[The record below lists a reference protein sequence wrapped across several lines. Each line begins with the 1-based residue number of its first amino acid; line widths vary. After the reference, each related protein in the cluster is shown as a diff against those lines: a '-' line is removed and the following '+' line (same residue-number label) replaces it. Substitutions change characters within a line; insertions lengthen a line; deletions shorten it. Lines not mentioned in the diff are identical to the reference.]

1 MSPKHNKVLFF
12 LLLVQFIGLGILF
25 PYHAFQA
32 LSNGSIQ
39 GLAILCT
46 ACGILALVSVWQ
58 RRPWAL
64 WAVVTAVSLKLTID
78 LYAWATYLDRSV
90 LMGVGTLVNLAII
103 GIAFRANLPASP
115 TITRL
120 QKFFYGC
127 VLTLAALIG
136 IWGLFFPANALQVL
150 PFMVPPLHARFL
162 GSMYL
167 SGATFMALNILA
179 TQWAEVR
186 VVTPMIAIWT
196 GMLGIVSLFH
206 LEAFDWSRIQVWIWF
221 IAYIG
226 FPLVALWIAWH
237 QRSERQHPSH
247 PPLSRVL
254 QIYLCIQGG
263 LVTLLALCLL
273 VAPVWM
279 VSLWPWK
286 ITPVLAH
293 IYSAPFL
300 SYGLGS
306 LYAISQ
312 RTWAEVRIV
321 IYATLVFTVAVL
333 IASLYHAALFD
344 FSRIAPWL
352 WFSGF
357 ALTSIALG
365 LFGSVP
371 SFRSQSQV
379 A

>member
-1 MSPKHNKVLFF
+1 
-12 LLLVQFIGLGILF
+12 
-25 PYHAFQA
+25 
-32 LSNGSIQ
+32 
-39 GLAILCT
+39 
-46 ACGILALVSVWQ
+46 
-58 RRPWAL
+58 
-64 WAVVTAVSLKLTID
+64 
-78 LYAWATYLDRSV
+78 
-90 LMGVGTLVNLAII
+90 
-103 GIAFRANLPASP
+103 
-115 TITRL
+115 
-120 QKFFYGC
+120 
-127 VLTLAALIG
+127 
-136 IWGLFFPANALQVL
+136 
-150 PFMVPPLHARFL
+150 
-162 GSMYL
+162 
-167 SGATFMALNILA
+167 
-179 TQWAEVR
+179 
-186 VVTPMIAIWT
+186 
-196 GMLGIVSLFH
+196 
-206 LEAFDWSRIQVWIWF
+206 
-221 IAYIG
+221 
-226 FPLVALWIAWH
+226 
-237 QRSERQHPSH
+237 
-247 PPLSRVL
+247 VL